1 MSINRFLSYTI
12 NIELT
17 YRNNL
22 NRICYYVDELIILY
36 NRKL

>member
-22 NRICYYVDELIILY
+22 NRIYYVDELIILY